1 MTPTLIAD
9 APVDV
14 DDEGFLTDPDQ
25 WSDAIAEAIA
35 RENGIP
41 ELTDRHWLVVRFMRD
56 RYLQTGTAPVD
67 PRARQ
72 GVGRPGQGA
81 LRALPEGPGQAR
93 RQDRRHPQAAR
104 LHLGRSPTMTELVE
118 RPQAQITK
126 PETIE
131 KVAIVISKGSLEG
144 IYPGLIMANG
154 ARMEGIEA
162 DIFFTFFGLD
172 AIRKDRSAKIKV
184 ATVGNPGM
192 HIPTLIGAIPGM
204 SWLATKMMASKMEKL
219 DIPPIPEFI
228 ELVADSGARL
238 YACKATVDMFGLT
251 MDDFVPQ
258 VEKVLTVGEFYEL
271 AGGGEIIFT

>member
-1 MTPTLIAD
+1 
-9 APVDV
+9 
-14 DDEGFLTDPDQ
+14 
-25 WSDAIAEAIA
+25 
-35 RENGIP
+35 
-41 ELTDRHWLVVRFMRD
+41 
-56 RYLQTGTAPVD
+56 
-67 PRARQ
+67 
-72 GVGRPGQGA
+72 
-81 LRALPEGPGQAR
+81 
-93 RQDRRHPQAAR
+93 
-104 LHLGRSPTMTELVE
+104 MTELVE